1 LVKGVGLDQMLRD
14 LCDADPE
21 IKKMA
26 ARAILKESSNPAK
39 VFSSVL
45 KDADGP
51 TSEAI
56 YDILFDADADF
67 SGIFMSATEHED
79 PVVRARAIRYLLR
92 RGAFEPKDGTKWLT
106 DGDTYVRRR
115 VISYLFWMNDAPSLE
130 KVASL
135 CTEDPDESVRK
146 DCLRL
151 VSIWGSDGDVE
162 QVVRALEDKSHEV
175 RIQAVQTLRK
185 LTGED
190 FGDPLS
196 ASSEE
201 FEWIVAKWQG
211 WWEIMR
217 ERS

>member
-1 LVKGVGLDQMLRD
+1 MKGVGLDQMLRD

-79 PVVRARAIRYLLR
+79 PVVRARAIRYLFR
-92 RGAFEPKDGTKWLT
+92 RGPSSRRMGPNGSPTAIR
-106 DGDTYVRRR
+106 TY
-115 VISYLFWMNDAPSLE
+115 AG
-130 KVASL
+130 
-135 CTEDPDESVRK
+135 
-146 DCLRL
+146 
-151 VSIWGSDGDVE
+151 GS
-162 QVVRALEDKSHEV
+162 
-175 RIQAVQTLRK
+175 
-185 LTGED
+185 
-190 FGDPLS
+190 S
-196 ASSEE
+196 ATSS
-201 FEWIVAKWQG
+201 G
-211 WWEIMR
+211 
-217 ERS
+217 

>member
-1 LVKGVGLDQMLRD
+1 
-14 LCDADPE
+14 
-21 IKKMA
+21 
-26 ARAILKESSNPAK
+26 
-39 VFSSVL
+39 
-45 KDADGP
+45 
-51 TSEAI
+51 
-56 YDILFDADADF
+56 
-67 SGIFMSATEHED
+67 
-79 PVVRARAIRYLLR
+79 
-92 RGAFEPKDGTKWLT
+92 
-106 DGDTYVRRR
+106 
-115 VISYLFWMNDAPSLE
+115 MNDAPSLE

>member
-1 LVKGVGLDQMLRD
+1 MKGVGLDQMLRD
-14 LCDADPE
+14 LYDADPE

-26 ARAILKESSNPAK
+26 ARAILRESPDPVT

-45 KDADGP
+45 KDADRL

-56 YDILFDADADF
+56 YTILFDAEADF
-67 SGIFMSATEHED
+67 SSIFKAATEHDD
-79 PVVRARAIRYLLR
+79 PEIRARAIRYLFR
-92 RGAFEPKDGTKWLT
+92 KGSFDPT
-106 DGDTYVRRR
+106 DGVRWLGDADPYVRRR
-115 VISYLFWMNDAPSLE
+115 IISYLFWMNDAPSLE
-130 KVASL
+130 KVARL

-151 VSIWGSDGDVE
+151 VSIWGTNGHVE
-162 QVVRALEDKSHEV
+162 QVIRAMEDKSHEV
-175 RIQAVQTLRK
+175 RIQAVQTLK
-185 LTGED
+185 KITGED

>member
-1 LVKGVGLDQMLRD
+1 MLRD
-14 LCDADPE
+14 LHDADPE

-26 ARAILKESSNPAK
+26 ARAILRESPDPVR
-39 VFSSVL
+39 VFSSAL
-45 KDADGP
+45 KDADRP
-51 TSEAI
+51 TSNAI

-67 SGIFMSATEHED
+67 SGIFKGATEDDD
-79 PVVRARAIRYLLR
+79 PAVRARAIRYLFR
-92 RGAFEPKDGTKWLT
+92 RGAFQPQDGTRWLA
-106 DGDTYVRRR
+106 DRDPYVRRR
-115 VISYLFWMNDAPSLE
+115 VISYLFWMNDAPALE
-130 KVASL
+130 KVARL

-151 VSIWGSDGDVE
+151 VSIWGTDGNVE
-162 QVVRALEDKSHEV
+162 QVIRALEDTSPEV

-196 ASSEE
+196 TTSEE

-217 ERS
+217 ERA

>member
-1 LVKGVGLDQMLRD
+1 MKGVGLDQMLRD
-14 LCDADPE
+14 LYDADPE

-26 ARAILKESSNPAK
+26 ARAILKESPDPAEI
-39 VFSSVL
+39 FSSAL
-45 KDADGP
+45 KDADKP
-51 TSEAI
+51 TSDAI
-56 YDILFDADADF
+56 YDTLFDADSDF
-67 SGIFMSATEHED
+67 TGIFKAATGHDD
-79 PVVRARAIRYLLR
+79 PDIRARAIRYLFR
-92 RGAFEPKDGTKWLT
+92 KGSFDPKDGTRWLA
-106 DGDTYVRRR
+106 DSDPYVRRR
-115 VISYLFWMNDAPSLE
+115 VISYLFWMNDPPSLK
-130 KVASL
+130 KVAIL

-175 RIQAVQTLRK
+175 RIQAVQTLKK